1 MEIQTILDDLQ
12 QVFPIQIDLPLPP
25 YQGEDEFEIKFTWT
39 LKNLQKS
46 IRRKQRI
53 SSLVNAFY
61 MGQLLDQILSASERL
76 RFKRKMTSHYAI
88 MAEKTYD
95 LFELYPELIMK
106 TQILNVQAIRTLK
119 RPQIEEIRNEMMI
132 FAGATNLEEEPVN
145 LE

>member
-1 MEIQTILDDLQ
+1 MELQTILNDLQ
-12 QVFPIQIDLPLPP
+12 QVFPEYVTLPLPP
-25 YQGEDEFEIKFTWT
+25 YQREDKFEIKFTWT

-61 MGQLLDQILSASERL
+61 MGQLLDQIVEASERL
-76 RFKRKMTSHYAI
+76 RYKKKMTSHYAI

-95 LFELYPELIMK
+95 LFEFYPELIMK
-106 TQILNVQAIRTLK
+106 TQILNVQIIRTLR
-119 RPQIEEIRNEMMI
+119 RPQIEEIKNEMMI
-132 FAGATNLEEEPVN
+132 FAGAANLEEEPVN